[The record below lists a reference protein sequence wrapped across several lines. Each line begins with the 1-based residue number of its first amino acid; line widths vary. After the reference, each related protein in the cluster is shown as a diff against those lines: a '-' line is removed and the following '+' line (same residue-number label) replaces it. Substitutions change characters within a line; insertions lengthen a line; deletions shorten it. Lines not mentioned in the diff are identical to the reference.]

1 MNSFVSIV
9 VPVRES
15 NKDILNL
22 LNKLE
27 LQTYHKFEVI
37 IVDSSESINIKELIK
52 PYFNNLNLIYKHVDK
67 AYPGRARNLGVQLS
81 NHSIISFLDI
91 RTIPNKAWLE
101 KSISMLQ
108 KNNLDFFGS
117 KVKAKT
123 ENKFQD
129 ILRACSYGKN
139 PMKSIAGS
147 LILKNKFYEIGL
159 FNEDVRAGEDLEWI
173 SRLEQNKLKI
183 SLD

>member
-67 AYPGRARNLGVQLS
+67 A
-81 NHSIISFLDI
+81 I
-91 RTIPNKAWLE
+91 LE
-101 KSISMLQ
+101 EQEIW
-108 KNNLDFFGS
+108 
-117 KVKAKT
+117 
-123 ENKFQD
+123 
-129 ILRACSYGKN
+129 ACSCQITQSY
-139 PMKSIAGS
+139 
-147 LILKNKFYEIGL
+147 L
-159 FNEDVRAGEDLEWI
+159 FWI
-173 SRLEQNKLKI
+173 LEQFLIKLG
-183 SLD
+183 

>member
-1 MNSFVSIV
+1 MNDSFVSIV

-81 NHSIISFLDI
+81 NHSIISF
-91 RTIPNKAWLE
+91 
-101 KSISMLQ
+101 
-108 KNNLDFFGS
+108 G
-117 KVKAKT
+117 
-123 ENKFQD
+123 
-129 ILRACSYGKN
+129 Y
-139 PMKSIAGS
+139 
-147 LILKNKFYEIGL
+147 
-159 FNEDVRAGEDLEWI
+159 
-173 SRLEQNKLKI
+173 
-183 SLD
+183 